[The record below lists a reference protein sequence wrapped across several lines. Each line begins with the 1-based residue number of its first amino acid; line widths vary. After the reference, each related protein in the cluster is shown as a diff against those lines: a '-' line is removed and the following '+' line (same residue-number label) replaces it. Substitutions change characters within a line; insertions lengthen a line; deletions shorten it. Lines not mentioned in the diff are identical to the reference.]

1 MLKTKIAALAV
12 AVCLVGSSAGV
23 FADNVGP
30 GLGRVLLKGKSGKLM
45 ELVGMTL
52 NGICGNGMFAITFGT
67 LGYQDKA
74 VIGMAS
80 ADSFIA
86 ENMDALASDI
96 AKGNGEYLDTLAMLM
111 NVSDTAS
118 FKNAVQAN
126 FDNIYT
132 SADVTSAE
140 VSARIKAIVG

>member
-1 MLKTKIAALAV
+1 MLKAKIAALAV

-23 FADNVGP
+23 FADNIGP
-30 GLGRVLLKGKSGKLM
+30 GLGRLVLKGQSGKLM

-52 NGICGNGMFAITFGT
+52 NGVCYNGAFAITFGT
-67 LGYQDKA
+67 LGYQNNA

-86 ENMDALASDI
+86 ENMDSLASDI

-118 FKNAVQAN
+118 FKSAVQAN
-126 FDNIYT
+126 FENIYT
-132 SADVTSAE
+132 SADVTSAV